1 MFLYAQVYFLLRA
14 GHYADAV
21 DCLSSKANT
30 LRTSDS
36 ALPAAL
42 KAWVENNQHLP
53 EQHRIELRKTWD
65 LDIRNKENVDQF
77 RVALYKIIGRIDM
90 AKKGVKVAT
99 STEDWVWVNLMLT
112 REGLEDSPVDRYTL
126 KDFATVVAGLPRER
140 YDQKGQKP
148 LVWVNLL
155 LQAGEFEEVGHIG
168 TVGAAFEGVSA
179 DARPWRI
186 CTTRRNRERTR
197 CTWRSCCST
206 MACCDWPIPTI
217 RFVSRRH
224 PHVTNRQDAD

>member
-155 LQAGEFEEVGHIG
+155 LQAGEFEEVSHIG
-168 TVGAAFEGVSA
+168 TVGAAFSSGYQLTLGRGVFVRQGA
-179 DARPWRI
+179 VPNGRDASGGRAAVLWLAAI
-186 CTTRRNRERTR
+186 G
-197 CTWRSCCST
+197 RSQRYDS
-206 MACCDWPIPTI
+206 
-217 RFVSRRH
+217 
-224 PHVTNRQDAD
+224 